1 MTVKV
6 RNTDMNSERQKALE
20 NAMHQITREFG
31 AGAIMRLGDMKGKL
45 DTEVIPTGS
54 LALDIAVGVGGYP
67 RGRVIEI
74 YGPESS
80 GKTTLALHAIA
91 EAQKNNGVAAFID
104 AEHALDPVYAHH
116 LGVDTERLLISQPDS
131 GEQALSICEQ
141 LVRSGAVDMIVIDSV
156 AALVPKQE
164 IEGDIGDQSVGLQA
178 RLMSKALRKLTGI
191 ISKSRTI
198 VIFINQIREKV
209 GIMFGNPETTTGGR
223 ALKFYSSIR
232 VEIRRGEAIK
242 NGTDV
247 VGNRTR
253 AKVVKN
259 KVAPPFKTAE
269 FDVMY
274 GEGISKEGTLLD
286 LATNMDIIQKSG
298 AWYSY
303 KGNRI
308 SQGREAAKA
317 FLRENQEIAAEIDKI
332 IRDTLVVEPE
342 KFNVDV
348 IAKNKM
354 QKSKTAYEAALH
366 LLKYRGQSTYE
377 LRKKLK
383 DREYP
388 LREIEEALSKLLHYG
403 YVNDLDLA
411 EDLFNLYKSKNA
423 YGDVY
428 IHKKMKLRGLSI
440 DRHLTFDEEYAAA
453 LIVMKNKVKVLPALK
468 HNYRRAAGI
477 LYRRGFPGS
486 VITSVL
492 QNLRISD
499 F

>member
-1 MTVKV
+1 M
-6 RNTDMNSERQKALE
+6 Q
-20 NAMHQITREFG
+20 
-31 AGAIMRLGDMKGKL
+31 
-45 DTEVIPTGS
+45 
-54 LALDIAVGVGGYP
+54 
-67 RGRVIEI
+67 
-74 YGPESS
+74 
-80 GKTTLALHAIA
+80 
-91 EAQKNNGVAAFID
+91 
-104 AEHALDPVYAHH
+104 
-116 LGVDTERLLISQPDS
+116 
-131 GEQALSICEQ
+131 
-141 LVRSGAVDMIVIDSV
+141 
-156 AALVPKQE
+156 
-164 IEGDIGDQSVGLQA
+164 
-178 RLMSKALRKLTGI
+178 
-191 ISKSRTI
+191 
-198 VIFINQIREKV
+198 
-209 GIMFGNPETTTGGR
+209 
-223 ALKFYSSIR
+223 
-232 VEIRRGEAIK
+232 
-242 NGTDV
+242 
-247 VGNRTR
+247 
-253 AKVVKN
+253 
-259 KVAPPFKTAE
+259 
-269 FDVMY
+269 
-274 GEGISKEGTLLD
+274 
-286 LATNMDIIQKSG
+286 
-298 AWYSY
+298 
-303 KGNRI
+303 RI
-308 SQGREAAKA
+308 
-317 FLRENQEIAAEIDKI
+317 
-332 IRDTLVVEPE
+332 
-342 KFNVDV
+342 
-348 IAKNKM
+348 KM